1 MLVIPLGIP
10 RCAPIT
16 AIRTYRNTAR
26 KKPID
31 FGPRTE
37 IHRRLVIVGL
47 HSIFHIRVRIISAYA
62 RIEQLRRVP
71 QRQIFADL
79 VIPGNILYARLIM
92 IQRHET
98 HLIFI
103 TEIGIGIE
111 TEFLVAFERH
121 VIKYPQRSVP
131 LAIDIHRS
139 TGTTSVG
146 IIYRLLHDTVL
157 RRTTVDTD
165 RKRLIGIDVIRV
177 VPQPHSMTELRFQ
190 VGITDIYVQRVGNIG
205 GRL

>member
-1 MLVIPLGIP
+1 MLALNSSDE
-10 RCAPIT
+10 
-16 AIRTYRNTAR
+16 YRN
-26 KKPID
+26 
-31 FGPRTE
+31 G
-37 IHRRLVIVGL
+37 
-47 HSIFHIRVRIISAYA
+47 
-62 RIEQLRRVP
+62 
-71 QRQIFADL
+71 QIFADL

-139 TGTTSVG
+139 TGT
-146 IIYRLLHDTVL
+146 YL
-157 RRTTVDTD
+157 RRDHTTSSSPRYRFASHD
-165 RKRLIGIDVIRV
+165 RQYR
-177 VPQPHSMTELRFQ
+177 
-190 VGITDIYVQRVGNIG
+190 
-205 GRL
+205 